1 MVSLTDLIAVL
12 NLCCTIAITT
22 IAIIAFRQRGDN
34 NDNHDEHRKRK
45 P

>member
-34 NDNHDEHRKRK
+34 DNHDEHRKRK